1 MKKEIWIDIEDKLW
15 SICKDLRPTI
25 IYNIHFMKEKIEI
38 PILHYDTHR
47 KDTNLYWKDLSTL
60 VNTKEYL
67 YMKKKIDEKKYKWI
81 IEWNLKKLYLRIVYV
96 LILLG
101 TISSITKWL

>member
-38 PILHYDTHR
+38 PILYYDTHR

-67 YMKKKIDEKKYKWI
+67 YMKKKLMKKNI
-81 IEWNLKKLYLRIVYV
+81 NE
-96 LILLG
+96 LLNG
-101 TISSITKWL
+101 TWKNYI